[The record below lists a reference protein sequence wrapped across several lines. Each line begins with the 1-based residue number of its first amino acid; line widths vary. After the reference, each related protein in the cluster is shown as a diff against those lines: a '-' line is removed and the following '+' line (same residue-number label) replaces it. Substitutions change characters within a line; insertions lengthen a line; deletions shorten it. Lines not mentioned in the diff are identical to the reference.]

1 MAAETRK
8 NYEFK
13 LQNVNFDLA
22 FRQIFP
28 RMKLEK
34 QQMHWKIEECL
45 LLLQVFYEW
54 LNIGKEQSG

>member
-13 LQNVNFDLA
+13 LQHVNFDLA

-34 QQMHWKIEECL
+34 QQMH
-45 LLLQVFYEW
+45 
-54 LNIGKEQSG
+54 